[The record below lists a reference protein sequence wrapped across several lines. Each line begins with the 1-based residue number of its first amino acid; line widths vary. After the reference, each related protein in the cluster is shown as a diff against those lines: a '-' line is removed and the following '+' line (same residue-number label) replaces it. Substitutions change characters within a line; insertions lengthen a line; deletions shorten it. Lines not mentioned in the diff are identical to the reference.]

1 MHCIREKSIN
11 DEYHVILKFI
21 EELAVFSDFHEREI
35 FDEILLKV
43 MKKENCKIYAKT
55 IMLNHVHMVIKLAEG
70 TKLSSVM
77 ISLATQFAK
86 FYNRY
91 HERKGR
97 VFSRRYISKPINEE
111 IYFFAAVKYSFMN
124 PVKAG
129 IVDSPW
135 DYKWSSAHCYLEMK
149 GPFFNC
155 DIYDRY
161 NKHFFD
167 ATISFEE
174 FIGKPGD
181 DSLILD
187 IERKRYYER
196 EAKQIFMNEL
206 GESGICDLKNHGD
219 IKEARNVIRRLQQIG
234 ITFVQMKNFSGMT
247 IQDLKKALYSF

>member
-1 MHCIREKSIN
+1 MNCIRVKSVN
-11 DEYHVILKFI
+11 DEYHVVLKFI
-21 EELAVFSDFHEREI
+21 EELAVFSDIHEREVFI
-35 FDEILLKV
+35 EILLKI
-43 MKKENCKIYAKT
+43 MKKKGCKIYANT
-55 IMLNHVHMVIKLAEG
+55 IMLNHAHMVIKLSREA
-70 TKLSSVM
+70 KLSSVM
-77 ISLATQFAK
+77 ISLTTQFAK
-86 FYNRY
+86 FYNKY

-97 VFSRRYISKPINEE
+97 IFSRRYFSKPINEE
-111 IYFFAAVKYSFMN
+111 RYFFSSVKYAFMN

-129 IVDSPW
+129 LVDSPW
-135 DYKWSSAHCYLEMK
+135 DYEWSSAHCYLEMK

-155 DIYDRY
+155 DIYERY

-196 EAKQIFMNEL
+196 EAKQIFIDEL
-206 GESGICDLKNHGD
+206 GKYGICNLKNHGD

-247 IQDLKKALYSF
+247 IQNLKKVLYSF